1 MHLLIDRFDVFYIYC
16 IMQFMS
22 SPDLAQKFRETL
34 GLTYQR
40 VNALQRDEKRCFG
53 VSLSRCVTLE
63 TLLGEGPLQV
73 RDLAS
78 RLGLD
83 ASTVTRSVDG
93 LVRDGLVRRTRNQ
106 RGDRRRVFVAL
117 TARGRGLA
125 QKLLRCADDYSDRI
139 LERIPPERRED
150 VLYALGVLVE
160 AVDGLQ
166 LSHDPM
172 EESQ

>member
-1 MHLLIDRFDVFYIYC
+1 M
-16 IMQFMS
+16 
-22 SPDLAQKFRETL
+22 DLQQKFRETV

-63 TLLGEGPLQV
+63 TLLAEGRLPI

-83 ASTVTRSVDG
+83 ASTVTRSIDG
-93 LVRDGLVRRTRNQ
+93 MVRDGLVRRSRDE
-106 RGDRRRVFVAL
+106 RGDRRRVYVAL
-117 TARGRGLA
+117 TARGRALA
-125 QKLLRCADDYSDRI
+125 RKLVRCADEYSDRI
-139 LERIPPERRED
+139 FERIPPDRRED
-150 VLYALGVLVE
+150 VLFALGLLVD

-166 LSHDPM
+166 AGHCGM
-172 EESQ
+172 EEES